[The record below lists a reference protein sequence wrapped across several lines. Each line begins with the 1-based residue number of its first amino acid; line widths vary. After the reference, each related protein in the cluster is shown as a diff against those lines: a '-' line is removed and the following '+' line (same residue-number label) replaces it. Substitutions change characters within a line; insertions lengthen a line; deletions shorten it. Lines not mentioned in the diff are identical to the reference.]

1 MMIFRSDGGDYMR
14 TYIMEIIVRCEPDEI
29 IGVKEQIG
37 AIADCSVMSIK
48 EQSEQMHLG
57 KEYKKNYGNK
67 SRIIS

>member
-1 MMIFRSDGGDYMR
+1 MGNMR
-14 TYIMEIIVRCEPDEI
+14 TYIMEIVVKCEPDEI

-57 KEYKKNYGNK
+57 KEYFNDD
-67 SRIIS
+67 

>member
-1 MMIFRSDGGDYMR
+1 MGNMR
-14 TYIMEIIVRCEPDEI
+14 TYILEIIVRCEPDEI

-57 KEYKKNYGNK
+57 KEYFNDDRFKN
-67 SRIIS
+67 REIPDLHA